1 MAWTH
6 HRKIRAGLDV
16 LGLGPPSG
24 PGGTDPDPNDPNGP
38 NGPNDPNGGNSVS
51 SPSPNTSQSAA
62 TPNTTKE
69 VSKTQ
74 VEQKPTP
81 DPATSKSREEEVPE
95 TTKSTT
101 SEASETSKASSLS
114 SAPPASNT
122 SVKPPVVTNGNANK
136 ALGDPSV
143 TFGHTTASDTGLPT
157 DAPSIA
163 AASHVN
169 IGAVAGGVAA
179 GIAGIALIIFA
190 VVFIMRRKR
199 ASSGSEDFDPVSFR
213 GSAAMV
219 DDVPADPFNP
229 RPPTMIERHLNGH
242 TAAPSVSSMAGGGMA
257 GAGAYS
263 NHGHDYYAQDQYA
276 QDQYAQDQYA
286 QDQYAAAGHQ
296 PIQPRQQYTY
306 GQTYEDAD
314 HNGSDVGHGAEYNGA
329 YSSDP
334 QQQNIYAAEAYAYPE
349 DDQVVVS
356 PGMQAEDMGRH
367 HQQQFHANNT
377 NDAYGG
383 M

>member
-16 LGLGPPSG
+16 LGLA
-24 PGGTDPDPNDPNGP
+24 
-38 NGPNDPNGGNSVS
+38 
-51 SPSPNTSQSAA
+51 QSAA

-122 SVKPPVVTNGNANK
+122 SPPVVTNGIGNANK

-190 VVFIMRRKR
+190 VVFIM
-199 ASSGSEDFDPVSFR
+199 DFDPVSFR

-349 DDQVVVS
+349 DDQVVRRT
-356 PGMQAEDMGRH
+356 MGRH